1 MRSKFIN
8 KQIDYTGEQ
17 LRSHYI
23 YENLDIE
30 GDAIIS
36 FTGKCDVKHHMV
48 DLADS
53 KKKEFI
59 YSSSMLHFL
68 AEHFDND
75 LEKTIFRKR
84 LLISIIMEEA
94 HKMTGKLIFLRKDNG
109 IYQKG
114 KKLSVAV
121 ATASCVSTLIHAGV
135 NISSKDT
142 PVKTSC
148 LKELGIDPR
157 KLGERVIKRYC
168 DEMGS
173 AVTSRAKV
181 KGVR

>member
-1 MRSKFIN
+1 MKCKFIN

-17 LRSHYI
+17 LRPHYI
-23 YENLDIE
+23 YENFDLE

-36 FTGKCDVKHHMV
+36 FTGKCEVKQHMV

-59 YSSSMLHFL
+59 RSSLMLHFL

-75 LEKTIFRKR
+75 LEKTILRKR
-84 LLISIIMEEA
+84 LLISIIMEETHRMA
-94 HKMTGKLIFLRKDNG
+94 GKLIFLRKDNG
-109 IYQKG
+109 LYQKDR
-114 KKLSVAV
+114 KLTVAV
-121 ATASCVSTLIHAGV
+121 ATASNVSTLIHAGV

-142 PVKTSC
+142 PVKTAS
-148 LKELGIDPR
+148 LSEYGIDPK
-157 KLGERVIKRYC
+157 KLGERVIKKYI
-168 DEMGS
+168 DEMRS
-173 AVTSRAKV
+173 IMASRAKV